1 MEEQDVNNFSQSV
14 IPEFATSVSAAVMP
28 GIWEGVNRIVQG
40 QANKAEQERR
50 KNQEIA
56 SITEELD
63 PEIVWE
69 VDQEELLKFA
79 EEKSGELTKEAMD
92 KKYNMDELNYG
103 DFAKKVKTT
112 KTDLA
117 RKAKKAEENQKGF
130 EKIQDDYEKQKAKGD
145 DADFNLEKMKAWL
158 DAFKNAKSIDERN
171 AMLRDT
177 DNTPYER
184 NYTPLDLA
192 KATMPKPSVES
203 DEKGTRTFID
213 EEIWGNT
220 ILEYINSQDGEG
232 YYEKFKNSGESPEA
246 FSERMAN
253 RFVEDNTIV
262 AEQFRSK
269 RPPQSGGGGSGTK
282 KVGFV
287 ANIEKATN
295 PNMYSQTKA
304 KNILYIKTPQGK
316 PASSKAGV
324 VRTVK
329 DPKTGQPIVD
339 PATGGPKIVTEQII
353 VNSAFYN
360 TQDKLMVSIVRFKPG
375 GEQTGVEEVV
385 PYEDNKTDY
394 DNYAG
399 FKIKEKLDKA
409 IEDEEAKLKGASTST
424 KPASGKTQSKAKNT
438 GTGKFPE
445 GFNPNK

>member
-14 IPEFATSVSAAVMP
+14 IPEFGTSISETLMP
-28 GIWEGVNRIVQG
+28 GIWEGVNKIVQG
-40 QANKAEQERR
+40 QANKAEQERK

-79 EEKSGELTKEAMD
+79 QDKSDELTKEAMD

-130 EKIQDDYEKQKAKGD
+130 EKIQDDYKKQLALGD

-177 DNTPYER
+177 ENTPYER
-184 NYTPLDLA
+184 NYALLDMALA
-192 KATMPKPSVES
+192 MLPKPKTET
-203 DEKGTRTFID
+203 DEKGVTRTFI
-213 EEIWGNT
+213 EEQAYANRIF
-220 ILEYINSQDGEG
+220 EYVSSQDGEG
-232 YYEKFKNSGESPEA
+232 YYEKFKDPGENKEEFA
-246 FSERMAN
+246 DRMAN
-253 RFVEDNTIV
+253 KFVNDDRIV
-262 AEQFRSK
+262 SENYRAKAEK
-269 RPPQSGGGGSGTK
+269 TQSGSKGGTTAKYGFDVTPSFDDKTSNIWLDKSTK
-282 KVGFV
+282 ENNKITF
-287 ANIEKATN
+287 T
-295 PNMYSQTKA
+295 A
-304 KNILYIKTPQGK
+304 KNVNVGLPK
-316 PASSKAGV
+316 
-324 VRTVK
+324 K
-329 DPKTGQPIVD
+329 DITLFNPKTGKNEVMKYSIVD
-339 PATGGPKIVTEQII
+339 AYYGSDNEIYLDLHLYDSEGK
-353 VNSAFYN
+353 A
-360 TQDKLMVSIVRFKPG
+360 VSDSKR
-375 GEQTGVEEVV
+375 ETGVKYSDYKEIFDVYLGPGKSIKKEL
-385 PYEDNKTDY
+385 ED
-394 DNYAG
+394 AS
-399 FKIKEKLDKA
+399 
-409 IEDEEAKLKGASTST
+409 KLKGSTTT
-424 KPASGKTQSKAKNT
+424 KTASGKTTQNKAKNT